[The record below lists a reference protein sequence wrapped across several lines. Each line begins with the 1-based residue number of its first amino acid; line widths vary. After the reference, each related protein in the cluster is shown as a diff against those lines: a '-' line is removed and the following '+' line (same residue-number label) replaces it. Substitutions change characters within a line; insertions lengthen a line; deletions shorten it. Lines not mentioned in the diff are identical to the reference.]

1 MSADGTWNITTNT
14 PMGSQ
19 DATLTLT
26 TDGSALSGQMSG
38 QQGTLDI
45 TDGTVDG
52 ESLSWK
58 TSLTQPMPIDLVF
71 SATVD
76 GDNISGTVELGSFG
90 NATFSGTRS

>member
-1 MSADGTWNITTNT
+1 MSADGTWNITTNS
-14 PMGSQ
+14 PMGAQ

-38 QQGTLDI
+38 AQGTLDI
-45 TDGTVDG
+45 TGGTVDG
-52 ESLSWK
+52 DSLSWK

-76 GDNISGTVELGSFG
+76 GDSISGTVELGSFG
-90 NATFSGTRS
+90 NATFSGTRA